1 MAGGK
6 DFSSLEN
13 IKDGFYYLKED
24 QCIEILQRAVKEHI
38 RIFFKDAVKF
48 LKHSDQALGELQYFI
63 DGLMK
68 TFNQYRELTIRK
80 AGQDFEDYY
89 EMNVPGYFEEEKDNF
104 VNNSRTVYSD
114 IKEMLKEVD
123 RIKGE
128 FDVILDGIFTNP
140 NLDYDQKYMK
150 LGSRKVIEY

>member
-1 MAGGK
+1 MAGSK

-24 QCIEILQRAVKEHI
+24 QCIEVLQRAVKEHI

-63 DGLMK
+63 DGLMS
-68 TFNQYRELTIRK
+68 TFNQYRELTFRK
-80 AGQDFEDYY
+80 AGLDFEDYY
-89 EMNVPGYFEEEKDNF
+89 EMNVHRELEEEKETF
-104 VNNSRTVYSD
+104 VNNAATVCSD
-114 IKEMLKEVD
+114 IKEALKEVD

-128 FDVILDGIFTNP
+128 FD
-140 NLDYDQKYMK
+140 
-150 LGSRKVIEY
+150 